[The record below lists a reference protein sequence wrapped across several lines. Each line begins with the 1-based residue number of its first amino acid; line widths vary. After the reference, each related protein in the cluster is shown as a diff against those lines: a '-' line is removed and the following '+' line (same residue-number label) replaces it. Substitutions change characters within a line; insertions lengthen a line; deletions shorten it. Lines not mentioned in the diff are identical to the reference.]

1 MQSNEFSRFL
11 IMWKTYASVINPTS
25 VVTDEAAL
33 ICFNEL
39 TGYDFESVKSAI
51 VKVIKRDVFA
61 LKVSDVLN
69 ELKGGCKT
77 DVEAM
82 ANRAYNNLMNIVEYK
97 GCYHSYIFEDS
108 YIPVVLDILGWD
120 LDKINKCECDGDFAR
135 KDFVKFYTNEVL
147 SGRKP
152 QYRELRSATSGR
164 DCFLVS
170 ASKYGYNTPVTWKLS
185 PEDKEIILL
194 GNDDSNNAIRRITA
208 ELPQIPVLPDEEKRD
223 PAPPADIR
231 RQKEILEKTMN
242 ALLGVKEGD

>member
-39 TGYDFESVKSAI
+39 TGYDFESVKAAI

-120 LDKINKCECDGDFAR
+120 LDKINNCECDGDFAR

-152 QYRELRSATSGR
+152 QYRELRSAISGR

-170 ASKYGYNTPVTWKLS
+170 ASQYGYNTPVTWKLS
-185 PEDKEIILL
+185 SEDKEIILL
-194 GNDDSNNAIRRITA
+194 GNEDSDNAVKRITA
-208 ELPQIPVLPDEEKRD
+208 ELPKIPQLPEEKKAD
-223 PAPPADIR
+223 TSVPAPIR
-231 RQKEILEKTMN
+231 EQIAALEQTFESF
-242 ALLGVKEGD
+242 GV

>member
-39 TGYDFESVKSAI
+39 TGYDFESVKAAI

-120 LDKINKCECDGDFAR
+120 LDKVNRCECDGDFAR

-170 ASKYGYNTPVTWKLS
+170 ASQYGYNTPVTWKLS
-185 PEDKEIILL
+185 PEDKETILL
-194 GNDDSNNAIRRITA
+194 GNEDSDNAVKRITA
-208 ELPQIPVLPDEEKRD
+208 ELPKIPQLPEEKKAD
-223 PAPPADIR
+223 TSVPAPI
-231 RQKEILEKTMN
+231 KEQIAALEQTFESF
-242 ALLGVKEGD
+242 GV

>member
-39 TGYDFESVKSAI
+39 TGYDFESVKAAI

-120 LDKINKCECDGDFAR
+120 LDKVNRCECDGDFAR

-170 ASKYGYNTPVTWKLS
+170 ASQYGYNTPVTWKLS
-185 PEDKEIILL
+185 PEDKETILL
-194 GNDDSNNAIRRITA
+194 GNEDSDNTVKRITA
-208 ELPQIPVLPDEEKRD
+208 ELPKIPQLPEEKKAD
-223 PAPPADIR
+223 TSVPAPIR
-231 RQKEILEKTMN
+231 EQIAALEQTFESF
-242 ALLGVKEGD
+242 GV

>member
-39 TGYDFESVKSAI
+39 TGYDFESVKAAI

-120 LDKINKCECDGDFAR
+120 LDKVNRCECDGDFAR

-152 QYRELRSATSGR
+152 QYRELRSASSGR

-170 ASKYGYNTPVTWKLS
+170 ASQYGYNTPVTWKLS
-185 PEDKEIILL
+185 PEDKEMILL
-194 GNDDSNNAIRRITA
+194 GNEDSDNTVTRITA
-208 ELPQIPVLPDEEKRD
+208 ELPKIPKLPEEKKAD
-223 PAPPADIR
+223 TSVPAPI
-231 RQKEILEKTMN
+231 KEQVAVLEKTFESF
-242 ALLGVKEGD
+242 GV

>member
-39 TGYDFESVKSAI
+39 TGYDFESVKAAI

-97 GCYHSYIFEDS
+97 GCYHSYIFEDC

-120 LDKINKCECDGDFAR
+120 LDKVNRCECDGDFAR

-152 QYRELRSATSGR
+152 QYRELRSASSGR

-170 ASKYGYNTPVTWKLS
+170 ASQYGYNTPVTWKLS
-185 PEDKEIILL
+185 PEDKETILL
-194 GNDDSNNAIRRITA
+194 GNEDSDNTIKRITA
-208 ELPQIPVLPDEEKRD
+208 ELPKIPKLPEEKKAD
-223 PAPPADIR
+223 TSVPAPI
-231 RQKEILEKTMN
+231 KEQVAVLEQTFESF
-242 ALLGVKEGD
+242 GV

>member
-39 TGYDFESVKSAI
+39 TGYDFESVKAAI

-82 ANRAYNNLMNIVEYK
+82 ANRAYNNLMNIVQYK

-120 LDKINKCECDGDFAR
+120 LDKVNRCECDGDFAR

-170 ASKYGYNTPVTWKLS
+170 ASQYGYNTPVTWKLS
-185 PEDKEIILL
+185 SEDKETILL
-194 GNDDSNNAIRRITA
+194 GNEDSDNAVKRITA
-208 ELPQIPVLPDEEKRD
+208 ELPKIPQLPEEKKAD
-223 PAPPADIR
+223 TSVPAPI
-231 RQKEILEKTMN
+231 KEQVAVLEQTFKSF
-242 ALLGVKEGD
+242 GV

>member
-39 TGYDFESVKSAI
+39 TGYDFESVKAAI

-120 LDKINKCECDGDFAR
+120 LDKINNCECDSDFAR

-152 QYRELRSATSGR
+152 QYRELRSAISGR

-170 ASKYGYNTPVTWKLS
+170 ASQYGYNTPVTWKLS
-185 PEDKEIILL
+185 PEDKETILL
-194 GNDDSNNAIRRITA
+194 GNEDSDNAVKRITA
-208 ELPQIPVLPDEEKRD
+208 ELPKIPQLPEEKKAD
-223 PAPPADIR
+223 TSVPAPIR
-231 RQKEILEKTMN
+231 EQIAALEQTFESF
-242 ALLGVKEGD
+242 GV

>member
-39 TGYDFESVKSAI
+39 TGYDFESVKAAI

-120 LDKINKCECDGDFAR
+120 LDRINHCECDGDFAR

-152 QYRELRSATSGR
+152 QYRELRSAISGR

-170 ASKYGYNTPVTWKLS
+170 ASQYGYNTPVTWKLS
-185 PEDKEIILL
+185 PEDKETILL
-194 GNDDSNNAIRRITA
+194 GNEDSDNTVKRITA
-208 ELPQIPVLPDEEKRD
+208 ELPKIPQLPEEKKAD
-223 PAPPADIR
+223 TSVPAPI
-231 RQKEILEKTMN
+231 KEQVAVLEQTFESF
-242 ALLGVKEGD
+242 GV

>member
-39 TGYDFESVKSAI
+39 AGYDFESVKAAI

-120 LDKINKCECDGDFAR
+120 LDKVNRCECDGDFAR

-170 ASKYGYNTPVTWKLS
+170 ASQYGYNTPVTWKLS
-185 PEDKEIILL
+185 PEDKETILL
-194 GNDDSNNAIRRITA
+194 GNEDSDNTVKRITA
-208 ELPQIPVLPDEEKRD
+208 ELPKIPQLPEEKKAD
-223 PAPPADIR
+223 TSVPAPIR
-231 RQKEILEKTMN
+231 EQIAVLEQTFESF
-242 ALLGVKEGD
+242 GV

>member
-1 MQSNEFSRFL
+1 MQSNEFSKFL
-11 IMWKTYASVINPTS
+11 VMWKTYASVINPAS

-82 ANRAYNNLMNIVEYK
+82 GNKAYNSLMSVVEFK
-97 GCYHSYIFEDS
+97 GMYHSYIFEDPF
-108 YIPVVLDILGWD
+108 IPEVMSILGWD
-120 LDKINKCECDGDFAR
+120 LDKVNRCECDGDFAR

-152 QYRELRSATSGR
+152 QYRELRSAISGR

-170 ASKYGYNTPVTWKLS
+170 ASQYGYNTPVTWKLS
-185 PEDKEIILL
+185 PEDKETILL
-194 GNDDSNNAIRRITA
+194 GNDDSDNTVKRITA
-208 ELPQIPVLPDEEKRD
+208 ELPKIPQLPEEKKAD
-223 PAPPADIR
+223 TSVPAPIKE
-231 RQKEILEKTMN
+231 QKAVLEQTFESF
-242 ALLGVKEGD
+242 GV

>member
-39 TGYDFESVKSAI
+39 TGYDFESVKAAI

-120 LDKINKCECDGDFAR
+120 LDKVNRCECDGDFAR

-152 QYRELRSATSGR
+152 QYRELRSASSGR

-170 ASKYGYNTPVTWKLS
+170 ASQYGYNTPVTWKLS
-185 PEDKEIILL
+185 PEDKETILL
-194 GNDDSNNAIRRITA
+194 GNEDSDNAVKRITA
-208 ELPQIPVLPDEEKRD
+208 ELPKIPQLPEEKKAD
-223 PAPPADIR
+223 TSVPAPIR
-231 RQKEILEKTMN
+231 EQIAALEQTFESF
-242 ALLGVKEGD
+242 GV

>member
-39 TGYDFESVKSAI
+39 TGYDFESVKAAI

-120 LDKINKCECDGDFAR
+120 LDKVNRCECDGDFAR

-170 ASKYGYNTPVTWKLS
+170 ASRYGYNTPVTWKLS

-194 GNDDSNNAIRRITA
+194 GNDQSETAVKRITA
-208 ELPQIPVLPDEEKRD
+208 ELPKIPQLPEEKKAD
-223 PAPPADIR
+223 TSVPAPI
-231 RQKEILEKTMN
+231 KEQIAVLEQTFESF
-242 ALLGVKEGD
+242 GV

>member
-1 MQSNEFSRFL
+1 MQDNEFSKFL
-11 IMWKTYASVINPTS
+11 ILWRNYAIAINPNS
-25 VVTDEAAL
+25 VVTDDATY
-33 ICFNEL
+33 ICFTSL
-39 TGYDFESVKSAI
+39 KDYDFSDVKQALARL
-51 VKVIKRDVFA
+51 VKRDVFA

-120 LDKINKCECDGDFAR
+120 LDKINNCECDGDFAR

-152 QYRELRSATSGR
+152 QYRELRSAISGR

-170 ASKYGYNTPVTWKLS
+170 ASQYGYNTPVTWKLS
-185 PEDKEIILL
+185 PEDKETILL
-194 GNDDSNNAIRRITA
+194 GNEDSDNTVKRITA
-208 ELPQIPVLPDEEKRD
+208 ELPKIPVLPDEETKD

-231 RQKEILEKTMN
+231 RQKEILEKTIN
-242 ALLGVKEGD
+242 ALLGA

>member
-39 TGYDFESVKSAI
+39 TGYDFESVKAAI

-120 LDKINKCECDGDFAR
+120 LDKVNRCECDGDFAR

-152 QYRELRSATSGR
+152 QYRELRSASSGR

-170 ASKYGYNTPVTWKLS
+170 ASRYGYNTPVTWKLS
-185 PEDKEIILL
+185 PEDKETILL
-194 GNDDSNNAIRRITA
+194 GNENSDNTVKRITA
-208 ELPQIPVLPDEEKRD
+208 ELPEIPKLPEEKKAD
-223 PAPPADIR
+223 TSVPAPI
-231 RQKEILEKTMN
+231 KEQVAVLEKTFESF
-242 ALLGVKEGD
+242 GV

>member
-39 TGYDFESVKSAI
+39 TGYDFESVKAAI

-120 LDKINKCECDGDFAR
+120 LDKVNRCECDGDFAR

-170 ASKYGYNTPVTWKLS
+170 ASQYGYNTPVTWKLS
-185 PEDKEIILL
+185 PEDKETILL
-194 GNDDSNNAIRRITA
+194 GNEDSDNTVKRITA
-208 ELPQIPVLPDEEKRD
+208 ELPKIPQLPEEKKAD
-223 PAPPADIR
+223 TSVPAPI
-231 RQKEILEKTMN
+231 KEQIAALEQTFESF
-242 ALLGVKEGD
+242 GV